1 MDDDEAMDRLRWE
14 VITPDTLRAACQLIE
29 RGEMDAI
36 LNFERNQGAP
46 LETTERVIVF

>member
-29 RGEMDAI
+29 RGEMDAM